1 MSTTGI
7 RTFTNNNYT
16 TTGNLNATTATIT
29 NLTVT
34 NSSNTYLTIQKR
46 ADIVHPVQVPMFRR
60 VITLLNGSTG
70 LYLNSVDGLY
80 VGMPATGQ
88 SMTITGNITAIN
100 TITNLVS
107 FSSVTGSG
115 AYIGGIITFYT
126 PTSLGVLAL
135 DYLTLSGMTLT
146 ITPYTIS
153 SVPIWYT
160 GLSFV
165 NIPTDN
171 SCFYEF
177 NFIIY
182 APYNTKTLSFSSS
195 TISINGTSYT
205 LNGYNNLN
213 IGPTTITYILQTIK
227 IISGTTSSSQTYSV
241 FTTIQG
247 I

>member
-1 MSTTGI
+1 MS
-7 RTFTNNNYT
+7 
-16 TTGNLNATTATIT
+16 
-29 NLTVT
+29 
-34 NSSNTYLTIQKR
+34 
-46 ADIVHPVQVPMFRR
+46 
-60 VITLLNGSTG
+60 
-70 LYLNSVDGLY
+70 
-80 VGMPATGQ
+80 ATG
-88 SMTITGNITAIN
+88 SGMSITGNITAIN
-100 TITNLVS
+100 TATNLVS
-107 FSSVTGSG
+107 FSSITGGGVS
-115 AYIGGIITFYT
+115 IGCIITFYT

-205 LNGYNNLN
+205 VNGYNNLK

-227 IISGTTSSSQTYSV
+227 IISGVSSSSQTYKV